1 MGLVYSIVLIT
12 AESNDY
18 SLIYRIDYCPE
29 SLGYSV
35 FFTTVCITAISNGY
49 SQIYKSVLAHLLYS
63 TYCAQLQYI
72 LGSITVHFGLRYNT
86 YWTRFQYI
94 CIGLRYS
101 TWCVRSVTVQC
112 TYWAQLKYILGS
124 VTVHIGLGY
133 STFWAQLQYILD

>member
-18 SLIYRIDYCPE
+18 SLIYRIHYCPE

-49 SQIYKSVLAHLLYS
+49 SQIYKSVFAHLLYS

-94 CIGLRYS
+94 LVCIPHKMACLSNTFFLRFPNFCSYI
-101 TWCVRSVTVQC
+101 QC
-112 TYWAQLKYILGS
+112 TSCIADVFSCRSFPSFLG
-124 VTVHIGLGY
+124 
-133 STFWAQLQYILD
+133 D